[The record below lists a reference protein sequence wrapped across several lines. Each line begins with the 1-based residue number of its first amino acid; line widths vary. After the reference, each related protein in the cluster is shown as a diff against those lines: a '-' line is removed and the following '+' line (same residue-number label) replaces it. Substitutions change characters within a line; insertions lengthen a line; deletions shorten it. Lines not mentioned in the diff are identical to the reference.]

1 MTNAPGHP
9 GISPT
14 WCSSAKDMVSA
25 ALGPSRLWATV
36 GHGILNEVY
45 WPSTGKPQVRDL
57 GFIVAGPSGWYDVK
71 RVAQYTL
78 SLPAPYI
85 PLASVVH
92 HGADYELELEIV
104 PDPFRDAV
112 LIRYRLDGKQFRLYP
127 LLAPHLEPLEAGST
141 ARIEEGMLTAVGGRA
156 ALCLAAEG
164 GFDRCSAGYVGTSDG
179 WQDFDRN
186 GRMTWSYTEAG
197 PGNVALMGELTRNA
211 GVIALGIGASPAGAS
226 SIARA
231 ALSYGFAAGRDDF
244 IKEWQAW
251 GRALHLPRGPKKLRD
266 AAMLS
271 AAVIKMHEDRV
282 HPGAI
287 VASLSVPW
295 GNTRNSLGGYHLVWT
310 RDALEAG
317 QALLAAGQVNDA
329 RGLLSYLA
337 ATQREDGHWPQNM
350 SPDGTQFWPGIQLDE
365 VGAPIL
371 LAAQLKEEDAIDG
384 MSGIDYMV
392 SRAAS
397 YLAQHGPLSP
407 QDRWEENSG
416 ASPFTL
422 AIEIASLVAA
432 AEWLDG
438 RDRDYALSLAD
449 SWNERVEEWTY
460 ATDTDLDQQF
470 GTAGHYVRI
479 GPAGHEGLHGRVQ
492 ILNREE
498 GGSVPASMLVGLD
511 FLYLVR
517 LGLRSATDPRITD
530 TVRIADGLLAT
541 LTPCGV
547 TYHRYSGDGYGEN
560 ADGTPYDGA
569 GIGRGWPLLTGERGH
584 YALLAGEDPKPYL
597 QAMACMTGRGGM
609 MPEQVWD
616 ADPVPSRFLFPGKPS
631 GSAMPLVWTHAEFLQ
646 LFVACSRGTPMDY
659 LKGVSQRYHAT
670 QPKAATWHWRTEVPF
685 AVLPAGRALVIECRA
700 PFSLHFGFDGW
711 AEPADREAEP
721 LGLGMFG
728 VRFDAAELAT
738 HQRLV
743 LTRRFAEGWEGK
755 DFEIGLRAES

>member
-1 MTNAPGHP
+1 MTFAPGHP
-9 GISPT
+9 GIPPT
-14 WCSSAKDMVSA
+14 WCSSDKDMVSA
-25 ALGPSRLWATV
+25 ALGPSRIWATI

-57 GFIVAGPSGWYDVK
+57 GFIIAGPSGWYDVK

-85 PLASVVH
+85 PLATVVH
-92 HGADYELELEIV
+92 HGADYELELEFV

-112 LIRYRLDGKQFRLYP
+112 LIRYRLTGEQLRLYP
-127 LLAPHLEPLEAGST
+127 LLAPHLEPLEQGST
-141 ARIEEGMLTAVGGRA
+141 ARVENQALTAVGGRA
-156 ALCLAAEG
+156 ALCLTAEG
-164 GFDRCSAGYVGTSDG
+164 GFERCSAGYVGTSDG
-179 WQDFDRN
+179 WQDFNRN
-186 GRMTWSYTEAG
+186 GRMAWSYSEAG
-197 PGNVALMGELTRNA
+197 PGNVALIGELRQNA
-211 GVIALGIGASPAGAS
+211 GAIALGIGVSPAGAS

-231 ALSYGFAAGRDDF
+231 ALAYGFSASRDDF
-244 IKEWQAW
+244 IEEWKAW
-251 GRALHLPRGPKKLRD
+251 GRLLHLPRGPRKLRD

-317 QALLAAGQVNDA
+317 QALLAAGQTNDA

-371 LAAQLKEEDAIDG
+371 LAAQLQEEDAIDG

-397 YLAQHGPLSP
+397 YLARHGPLSP

-422 AIEIASLVAA
+422 AIEVAALVAA
-432 AEWLDG
+432 ALWLEG

-449 SWNERVEEWTY
+449 CWNERIEDWTF
-460 ATDTDLDQQF
+460 ASDTELDRQF
-470 GTAGHYVRI
+470 NTNGHYVRI
-479 GPAGHEGLHGRVQ
+479 GPAGSEGLHGRVQ
-492 ILNREE
+492 LQNREE
-498 GGSVPASMLVGLD
+498 GGSIPASMLVGLD

-517 LGLRSATDPRITD
+517 LGLRAADDPRVTD

-547 TYHRYSGDGYGEN
+547 TYHRYNGDGYGEN

-569 GIGRGWPLLTGERGH
+569 GIGRGWPLLSGERGH
-584 YALLAGEDPKPYL
+584 YALAAGHDPKPYL
-597 QAMACMTGRGGM
+597 ESMLCMTVHGGL

-616 ADPVPSRFLFPGKPS
+616 SDPVPEHFLYPGKPS

-646 LFVACSRGTPMDY
+646 LYVARSRGIPMDY
-659 LKGVSQRYHAT
+659 LKCVDERYHNH
-670 QPKAATWHWRTEVPF
+670 QPRAATWHWRAEVPF
-685 AVLPAGRALVIECRA
+685 STLPAGRALVIEDRV
-700 PFSLHFGFDGW
+700 PFTLHYGLDDW
-711 AEPADREAEP
+711 SSPEDRSAEPI
-721 LGLGMFG
+721 GLGMFG
-728 VRFDAAELAT
+728 VRFEEAELAGKT
-738 HQRLV
+738 RMLF
-743 LTRRFAEGWEGK
+743 TRRYGSEWEGK
-755 DFEIGLRAES
+755 DWEVGL

>member
-1 MTNAPGHP
+1 MTIAPGHP
-9 GISPT
+9 GIPPT
-14 WCSSAKDMVSA
+14 WCSSDKDMVST
-25 ALGPSRLWATV
+25 ALGPSRLWATI

-45 WPSTGKPQVRDL
+45 WPSTGTPQVRDL

-71 RVAQYTL
+71 RVAQYTF

-85 PLASVVH
+85 PLATVVH

-104 PDPFRDAV
+104 PDPFRDAL
-112 LIRYRLDGKQFRLYP
+112 LIRYRLDGDQFRLYT
-127 LLAPHLEPLEAGST
+127 LLAPHLDPLEAGST
-141 ARIEEGMLTAVGGRA
+141 ARVAEGLLTAVGGKA

-211 GVIALGIGASPAGAS
+211 GVIALGIGSSPASAS

-231 ALSYGFAAGRDDF
+231 ALAFGFAAGRDDF
-244 IKEWQAW
+244 IKEWRAW
-251 GRALHLPRGPKKLRD
+251 GRALRLPRGPRNLRD

-282 HPGAI
+282 HPGAV

-317 QALLAAGQVNDA
+317 QALLAAGQTNDA

-337 ATQREDGHWPQNM
+337 ATQRADGHWPQNM
-350 SPDGTQFWPGIQLDE
+350 TPDGTEFWHGIQLDE

-371 LAAQLKEEDAIDG
+371 LAAQLQEEDAIDG
-384 MSGIDYMV
+384 MSGIGYMV

-397 YLAQHGPLSP
+397 FLARHGPLSP

-422 AIEIASLVAA
+422 AIEIAALVAA
-432 AEWLDG
+432 AGWLEA

-449 SWNERVEEWTY
+449 CWNERVEDWTY
-460 ATDTDLDQQF
+460 ASGTDLDQQF
-470 GTAGHYVRI
+470 GTRGHYVRI

-492 ILNREE
+492 VLNREE
-498 GGSVPASMLVGLD
+498 GGDIPATLLVGQD
-511 FLYLVR
+511 FLHLVR
-517 LGLRSATDPRITD
+517 LGLRAPDDPRITD
-530 TVRIADGLLAT
+530 SVRITDGLLAT

-547 TYHRYSGDGYGEN
+547 TYHRYNGDGYGEN
-560 ADGTPYDGA
+560 ADGTPFDGA
-569 GIGRGWPLLTGERGH
+569 GIGRGWPLLSGERGH

-597 QAMACMTGRGGM
+597 ESMVCMTGRGGL

-616 ADPVPSRFLFPGKPS
+616 SDPIPQRFLYPGKPS
-631 GSAMPLVWTHAEFLQ
+631 GSAMPLVWTHSAFLQ
-646 LFVACSRGTPMDY
+646 LYVARARGKPMEF
-659 LKGVSQRYHAT
+659 LKSVNQRYHQR
-670 QPKAATWHWRTEVPF
+670 QPQAATWHWRAEVPF
-685 AVLPAGRALVIECRA
+685 AALPQGRALVIEDRV
-700 PFSLHFGFDGW
+700 PFMLHFGLDDW
-711 AEPADREAEP
+711 SNPENRTAEP

-728 VRFDAAELAT
+728 ARFEMAELVGKE
-738 HQRLV
+738 RL
-743 LTRRFAEGWEGK
+743 LFTRRYGSEWEGK
-755 DFEIGLRAES
+755 DWEIALSAQG